1 MATHVQSAWTGAC
14 SCITPMCV
22 FRQMRTERVGV
33 CRCAHVYICMF
44 GSEKRSELSF
54 NAAQTPLILVF
65 CLSLTG
71 TQSKPRN
78 HRPGSLTLLNI
89 CPDMQIQT
97 HRYTCTISRWQ
108 TFAKHYA
115 ASVHCISVQV
125 LPFKVSVLKADE
137 LASVSQP
144 DLGNCNLWAWA
155 LEEFHT
161 DMASLCVSSLSSLPK
176 YLKRKCVWGHSF
188 FTVCPIFPAQV
199 FWARCES

>member
-1 MATHVQSAWTGAC
+1 
-14 SCITPMCV
+14 
-22 FRQMRTERVGV
+22 MRTERVGV

-144 DLGNCNLWAWA
+144 DLGNRNLWAWA

-188 FTVCPIFPAQV
+188 FYCLSYFSCPSV
-199 FWARCES
+199 LGKMWKLS